1 MGIGQALDTILQ
13 FFSSGLFLNVL
24 HFHQIHPSSGLCCL
38 DRGSSRSATY
48 SGIREGQ
55 GKRFFPQEL
64 RVSKRLLCR
73 FCVLRGGSPTFKHKL
88 CVTYQGSPQTY
99 LFTFADCGHS
109 STVKEFAT
117 PKFGHLPP
125 PKIVHLPGGQL
136 PPANFSFLFLAT
148 FSWLFRLQLL
158 PRQVHG
164 GVEGQGRGGGGVQG
178 HQYG

>member
-24 HFHQIHPSSGLCCL
+24 HFHQIHPSSGLYRL

-73 FCVLRGGSPTFKHKL
+73 FCVLRGGSPTFKRKL
-88 CVTYQGSPQTY
+88 CVTYQGSPQPY
-99 LFTFADCGHS
+99 LFTFTDCGHS
-109 STVKEFAT
+109 KNSLDILFKVVTNKYLLVSNLSYKLIEIFVCIKLLEMSQYVQILYNFKT
-117 PKFGHLPP
+117 IELITSRTHLYP
-125 PKIVHLPGGQL
+125 L
-136 PPANFSFLFLAT
+136 NLFKC
-148 FSWLFRLQLL
+148 S
-158 PRQVHG
+158 
-164 GVEGQGRGGGGVQG
+164 
-178 HQYG
+178 